1 MENNFLSKMSEDVLN
16 KQEVI
21 QEGIGTNVGKFVSN
35 QFAKVKTWAKKIYIK
50 TMKTFGIGIAQV
62 GTKFN
67 LFDKSGN
74 KLLGKDVKKITSS
87 KDSRTIVVQDSNVK
101 LQVSKDKPSF
111 GVKWEG
117 SAAVVRMFDFKPK
130 AVSESV
136 YGRMDNML
144 NEWNETSAEIEN
156 DLTMGD
162 PDEDD
167 YEEELSGLL
176 DFTTSHVDYKGLE
189 DVLDELIEGLHASTD
204 ENAVISIVGDSGI
217 GKTEIVKALA
227 QEKQMNFFYVELGKI
242 DKSLIKGIP
251 AITDELRLDPKNPE
265 GPKKTHQ
272 QIDLLMAE
280 KLFPQIK
287 KMVGNGMD
295 VEDNGSD
302 KWIIFLDEFNR
313 AETSVTSVIMNL
325 FLDGMI
331 TAAIKSE
338 IDEEGRLIN
347 TSESGAISLPTN
359 SLYVLGMNESQ
370 EKMANTEIAG
380 LMQETHNLDTAT
392 TSRIAR
398 SFILNA
404 TAEAWSDNYATLPR
418 NTKYKESK
426 IDDNGKK
433 DPKTKIPIS
442 VVVYPQVP
450 KILQLYIRELDGKNS
465 EKGGVFNMV
474 YANSADNFAKMDP
487 RRWSAI
493 SSEFYRLAWIDWE
506 KLSDERKYSKFN
518 LKQASVLFKS
528 MKSSRESMDARKT
541 KTSNSSKRRM
551 DKIITGLKKEA
562 NDVETQKR
570 LAFSAWA
577 TARLPIA
584 QKLLNKTLISSMFG
598 VGYETDDGQSREEN
612 AEGFMRDMHSW
623 LVKKANASIPSEKFV
638 FGYSA
643 MKNGSK
649 DKDMIKLK
657 NKIKKVYDVDVK
669 SGKRDS
675 TLLETTEIA
684 SKISSFFASIQLGS
698 TNMFEITSE
707 FKSKGKVIEKAVPG
721 NYEFAKRLLGSG
733 MVKGE
738 TFGLDEVH
746 LDEKEFGKFSKTTS
760 YGYSPAV
767 TSIFKGVVE
776 SKQLSAKMEG
786 VVKAALKMI
795 TENILAINK
804 DFSDNSDD
812 IRQAIIHDLQK
823 TDNSKFDNEKDYG
836 VIPEAEMNNIKK
848 SILFTEPFS
857 ELVIMSLHGDEEFRA
872 MGGTS
877 GTREADAIKKTA
889 AGNFKTKEE
898 AKPKIADLPESS
910 TFNKLFNQLL
920 D

>member
-1 MENNFLSKMSEDVLN
+1 MENNFLSKMSEDILN
-16 KQEVI
+16 KEIV
-21 QEGIGTNVGKFVSN
+21 QEGIGANVGKFVSN

-62 GTKFN
+62 GSKFN
-67 LFDKSGN
+67 VFDKSGN
-74 KLLGKDVKKITSS
+74 KLLKNDVKKITAS
-87 KDSRTIVVQDSNVK
+87 KNNRTIVLQDSNVK
-101 LQVSKDKPSF
+101 LQVSKENKPSF

-117 SAAVVRMFDFKPK
+117 SAAVVRMFDVNQS

-136 YGRMDNML
+136 YGKMNNML

-167 YEEELSGLL
+167 YEEELNGLL

-287 KMVGNGMD
+287 RMVGNGMD
-295 VEDNGSD
+295 VEDNGAD

-338 IDEEGRLIN
+338 IDDEGRLIN
-347 TSESGAISLPTN
+347 TSESGAIALPTN

-370 EKMANTEIAG
+370 EKLANTEIAG

-426 IDDNGKK
+426 IGDDGKK
-433 DPKTKIPIS
+433 DPKTKIPKS

-493 SSEFYRLAWIDWE
+493 SSEFYRIAWIEWE
-506 KLSDERKYSKFN
+506 KLSDKRKYSKFN
-518 LKQASVLFKS
+518 LKQASILFKS
-528 MKSSRESMDARKT
+528 MKNSREAMDDRKS

-551 DKIITGLKKEA
+551 DKIIKGLKKEA
-562 NDVETQKR
+562 NNEETQKR

-577 TARLPIA
+577 TTRLPIA
-584 QKLLNKTLISSMFG
+584 QQLLNKTLISSMFG
-598 VGYETDDGQSREEN
+598 VGYETDDQSREEN

-623 LVKKANASIPSEKFV
+623 LVKKANGSIPSEKFV

-649 DKDMIKLK
+649 NEDMIKLK

-684 SKISSFFASIQLGS
+684 SKISSFFAAIQLGS
-698 TNMFEITSE
+698 TNMFETTDE
-707 FKSKGKVIEKAVPG
+707 FKSGENQIDKIVPG
-721 NYEFAKRLLGSG
+721 NYEFAKRLLGNG
-733 MVKGE
+733 MMKGE

-746 LDEKEFGKFSKTTS
+746 LGEKEFGKFSKTTS

-767 TSIFKGVVE
+767 TSIFKSTVA
-776 SKQLSAKMEG
+776 SKKLTGKMEG

-823 TDNSKFDNEKDYG
+823 IDNSKFDNEKDYG
-836 VIPEAEMNNIKK
+836 SSVTEAEMSNIKR

-857 ELVIMSLHGDEEFRA
+857 ELVIMSLNGDEDFKA

-877 GTREADAIKKTA
+877 GTREANAITKTA
-889 AGNFKTKEE
+889 ADSFKKEE
-898 AKPKIADLPESS
+898 KVKIADLPES